1 MRGGLSTIFFSGQFW
16 YHQESFSIV
25 WTALKPFSTIR
36 TDPRAKKGVPGFLQK
51 HFHFLW
57 LCSRSMQLC
66 PQGQRGQIPFTF
78 IKSLPLS
85 SVSSWLGKL
94 QHLEMIPL
102 QQELFITDE
111 IQLNMVNEMG
121 SIRRREVHMRE
132 SLVHYRKDQDVSDLR
147 KKTLIFN
154 HIKGLLK
161 VQSSAPSKTIYVN
174 PNHPA
179 GSKLLQSKRNQIP
192 CTSCN
197 IYFGSGELLKKH
209 IETNHMSRTGLYG
222 LADQKGVSE
231 ANTLSNSENMNLQQA
246 DKHVEKSGMTKQ
258 NFNRDIMFF
267 EWL

>member
-1 MRGGLSTIFFSGQFW
+1 M
-16 YHQESFSIV
+16 
-25 WTALKPFSTIR
+25 
-36 TDPRAKKGVPGFLQK
+36 QK

-57 LCSRSMQLC
+57 LLTLYAAVPTRSE
-66 PQGQRGQIPFTF
+66 GSNSFYFNRG
-78 IKSLPLS
+78 LELS

-132 SLVHYRKDQDVSDLR
+132 SLVRYRKDQDVSDLR

-161 VQSSAPSKTIYVN
+161 VQSSVPSKTIYVN

-179 GSKLLQSKRNQIP
+179 GSKLLQSKRNRIP

-197 IYFGSGELLKKH
+197 IYLGSQELLEKH
-209 IETNHMSRTGLYG
+209 NETNHTSRTGFYG
-222 LADQKGVSE
+222 LPDQKGVSE
-231 ANTLSNSENMNLQQA
+231 TNTLSNSENMSLQQA
-246 DKHVEKSGMTKQ
+246 DKHVTKSGMTKR
-258 NFNRDIMFF
+258 NFNRDMIFF

>member
-1 MRGGLSTIFFSGQFW
+1 MALFTLYAAVPTRSERLN
-16 YHQESFSIV
+16 SFH
-25 WTALKPFSTIR
+25 LN
-36 TDPRAKKGVPGFLQK
+36 
-51 HFHFLW
+51 
-57 LCSRSMQLC
+57 
-66 PQGQRGQIPFTF
+66 
-78 IKSLPLS
+78 KSLTLS
-85 SVSSWLGKL
+85 SVSSLLGKL

-132 SLVHYRKDQDVSDLR
+132 SLVRYRKDQDVSDLR

-161 VQSSAPSKTIYVN
+161 VQSSVPSKTIYVN

-192 CTSCN
+192 CTACN
-197 IYFGSGELLKKH
+197 IYLGSGELLEKH
-209 IETNHMSRTGLYG
+209 IETYHMSRT
-222 LADQKGVSE
+222 DQKGVSE
-231 ANTLSNSENMNLQQA
+231 ANAFSNSENMNLQQA

-258 NFNRDIMFF
+258 NFNRDIIFF

>member
-1 MRGGLSTIFFSGQFW
+1 M
-16 YHQESFSIV
+16 
-25 WTALKPFSTIR
+25 
-36 TDPRAKKGVPGFLQK
+36 QK

-78 IKSLPLS
+78 IKSLKLS

-132 SLVHYRKDQDVSDLR
+132 SLVHYRKDQEVSDLR

-161 VQSSAPSKTIYVN
+161 VQSSAPSKTFYVN

-192 CTSCN
+192 CTACN
-197 IYFGSGELLKKH
+197 IYLGSGELLEKH

-231 ANTLSNSENMNLQQA
+231 ANTFSNSENMNLQQA

-258 NFNRDIMFF
+258 NFNRHMISF